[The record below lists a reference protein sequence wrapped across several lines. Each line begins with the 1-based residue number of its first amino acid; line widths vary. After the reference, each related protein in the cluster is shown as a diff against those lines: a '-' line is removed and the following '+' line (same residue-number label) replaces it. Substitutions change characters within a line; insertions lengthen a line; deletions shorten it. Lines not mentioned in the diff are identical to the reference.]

1 MPSFPPQESELILYD
16 HRQETWL
23 YFRQPALLVIAWQ
36 ASQVIPAL
44 QQIEQEV
51 EQGGRYAAGF
61 LAYEAAPAFDPAFQ
75 VQPIHGRP
83 FPLLWFGIYG
93 PPERLPR
100 QALPAEPSR
109 LPVDWLAD
117 ITERAYRRSIREIK
131 SYIAQGET
139 YQVNFTYRLHAAC
152 PASAWEVFAS
162 LAGDFPPPF
171 AGYLQ
176 TGGWAIGS
184 LSPELFFSL
193 DDSQIT
199 SRPMKGTAPRGLTPA
214 EDRRQ
219 AAWLKRSTKNR
230 AENVMIVDMVRNDLG
245 RIAQTGTVQVQKLFE
260 VEKYPTVWQMTSTVE
275 AETHAS
281 LAEIFGALF
290 PPASITGAPKIR
302 TMQLIHALES
312 SPRQIYTGTLGY
324 YAPGRQ
330 ACFNVAIRTLLVDQD
345 ARQAEYGVG
354 GGIVWDSQP
363 AEEWCET
370 QTKARALAEPPRP
383 FELLETLRW
392 SPDAG
397 WYLLEGHLQRLAQSA
412 GYFDFHLDLAR
423 LRAGLDKLAAGFENQ
438 PQRVR
443 LLLNR
448 AGDLKVEHQPLQP
461 GSTPLSVCLA
471 KESIASR
478 DRFLYHKTTRREVY
492 AQARSSRPGY
502 ADVLLWNERRELTE
516 STIANLVVELDDGRR
531 YTPPV
536 RCGLLAGVYRA
547 WLLKTGQV
555 KERVLSVDELPRFQ
569 RIFLANSVRG
579 LWEVNLE
586 LRPEEIP

>member
-16 HRQETWL
+16 HRQESWL
-23 YFRQPALLVIAWQ
+23 YFRQPTRLVIAWQ
-36 ASQVIPAL
+36 AAQVIPAL

-75 VQPIHGRP
+75 VHPLCGRP

-109 LPVDWLAD
+109 LPDEWLAD
-117 ITERAYRRSIREIK
+117 IAEHAYRRSIRKIK
-131 SYIAQGET
+131 TYIAHGET
-139 YQVNFTYRLHAAC
+139 YQVNFSYRLSTAC
-152 PASAWEVFAS
+152 PESAWGVFTN

-171 AGYLQ
+171 AGYLE
-176 TGGWAIGS
+176 TGGWVIGS
-184 LSPELFFSL
+184 LSPELFFCL
-193 DDSQIT
+193 DGDQIT

-214 EDRRQ
+214 DDRRQ
-219 AAWLKRSTKNR
+219 AAWLKGSVKNR

-245 RIAQTGTVQVQKLFE
+245 RIAQTGSVQVQRLFE
-260 VEKYPTVWQMTSTVE
+260 VEKYPTVWQMTSTVQ

-302 TMQLIHALES
+302 TMQLIHELES

-324 YAPGRQ
+324 YSPGRQ
-330 ACFNVAIRTLLVDQD
+330 ACFNVAIRTLLMDQ
-345 ARQAEYGVG
+345 AAHQAEYGVG

-363 AEEWCET
+363 AEEWQET
-370 QTKARALAEPPRP
+370 QTKARVLAEPARP

-392 SPDAG
+392 TPAEG
-397 WYLLEGHLQRLAQSA
+397 WYLLDGHLRRLSQSA
-412 GYFDFHLDLAR
+412 EYFEYPLDLAR
-423 LRAGLDKLAAGFENQ
+423 LRAGLDNLAAGFGSQ
-438 PQRVR
+438 DQRVR

-448 AGDLKVEHQPLQP
+448 AGELKLEAQVLLP
-461 GSTPLSVCLA
+461 GGNPIRVCLA
-471 KESIASR
+471 KEPVAFRS
-478 DRFLYHKTTRREVY
+478 RFLYHKTTRREIY
-492 AQARSSRPGY
+492 TMARSSRPGY
-502 ADVLLWNERRELTE
+502 EDVLLWNERGELTE
-516 STIANLVVELDDGRR
+516 SSLANLVVELDGRR

-547 WLLKTGQV
+547 WLLETGQV
-555 KERVLSVDELPRFQ
+555 EERVLRVDELPRFQ
-569 RIFLANSVRG
+569 RLFLANSVRG
-579 LWEVNLE
+579 LWEVSLE
-586 LRPEEIP
+586 LAPEDKL